1 MSNFVT
7 NQIVLIGNEAI
18 KNLAIE
24 INRRFSID
32 WAKTGIDKT
41 AVGRI
46 LYGLKGN
53 SSLLRSSISAT
64 SVFCEAPLGPLDSL
78 RLISERYPIREVQDH
93 ILRHASK
100 LDPKLIV
107 YMEYRE
113 EYPRFVGARY
123 ALIKDS
129 EIKAYEE
136 NIDTYGYTVVTEE
149 EVDDIRNEFKADG
162 DDPSTVITWE
172 DISAILWNAREK
184 EFANMCRENKG
195 INESALK
202 FYF

>member
-78 RLISERYPIREVQDH
+78 RLIV
-93 ILRHASK
+93 
-100 LDPKLIV
+100 
-107 YMEYRE
+107 
-113 EYPRFVGARY
+113 
-123 ALIKDS
+123 
-129 EIKAYEE
+129 
-136 NIDTYGYTVVTEE
+136 
-149 EVDDIRNEFKADG
+149 
-162 DDPSTVITWE
+162 
-172 DISAILWNAREK
+172 
-184 EFANMCRENKG
+184 
-195 INESALK
+195 ESH
-202 FYF
+202 